1 MLPTAIAQQLVS
13 EQQCHGFAFDVELL
27 MRADGAGLRIDEIPV
42 LYVHDA
48 RSSLKVLPA
57 SLRMLR
63 EVAAR
68 CPAPASRPALGGS
81 GAGYGKV
88 AG

>member
-1 MLPTAIAQQLVS
+1 
-13 EQQCHGFAFDVELL
+13 

-63 EVAAR
+63 EVAGV
-68 CPAPASRPALGGS
+68 ALRLRLGRRS
-81 GAGYGKV
+81 GAPVPATEK
-88 AG
+88 